1 MAETAYVGIDGV
13 AREIEKG
20 YVGVNML
27 QTVGALPV
35 GTVVKIKVNGKNTD
49 FIVVHQGNPDA
60 TIYDSSCDGTW
71 LLMKG
76 GYVHQ
81 QWATTL
87 RDGYDAS
94 YLHSYLN
101 NDFLALLS
109 SAVQGC
115 IKQVKIPYVDINNSE
130 FIDKYG
136 ANGLPAKVFSLSCA
150 EMGTKSNVSVV
161 KNGEGA
167 LLDYFLEGT
176 GDEATA
182 LRYAEWSMGSG
193 AIDYW
198 LRSVASVTRAHY
210 IQNYN
215 VTLVGKANSTDATN
229 SNVVRPAMV
238 LDSNTGVNNA
248 IIDGSAATYAQVA
261 KRIVKAYVGVNGVAK
276 LVWKGMIE

>member
-13 AREIEKG
+13 AREIETG
-20 YVGVNML
+20 YVGVNVL

-81 QWATTL
+81 QWATAYNNDYHT
-87 RDGYDAS
+87 S

-101 NDFLALLS
+101 NEFFSLLDS
-109 SAVQGC
+109 GVQA
-115 IKQVKIPYVDINNSE
+115 IVKQVKIPYAGLDGDP
-130 FIDKYG
+130 FADYYG
-136 ANGLPAKVFSLSCA
+136 ANGLTAKVFALSCK
-150 EMGTKSNVSVV
+150 EMGETATVSYYL
-161 KNGEGA
+161 KAEGA
-167 LLDYFLEGT
+167 LLDYFISGRTE
-176 GDEATA
+176 EASA
-182 LRYAEWSMGSG
+182 KRYAEWSMGSG

-198 LRSVASVTRAHY
+198 TRSIYNSTYVHY
-210 IQNYN
+210 ILNYN
-215 VTLVGKANSTDATN
+215 TTTVGNVSKTGMVNTAT
-229 SNVVRPAMV
+229 VRPAMI
-238 LDSNTGVNNA
+238 LPASTGIKNG

-261 KRIVKAYVGVNGVAK
+261 KRITKAYVGVNGVAK